1 MSRSDD
7 ILKKGVELHNLEWKK
22 DLKQVWSVSNL
33 MMTCQVCLKV
43 KAKTVVRLLV
53 YGTLTGFFVV
63 KVSESAINFIDAK
76 VSTHTE
82 EVKYAYK

>member
-1 MSRSDD
+1 M
-7 ILKKGVELHNLEWKK
+7 
-22 DLKQVWSVSNL
+22 
-33 MMTCQVCLKV
+33 KV

-82 EVKYAYK
+82 EVKYPYK